1 MLMVWRLVHT
11 FGFIAWFVGLLGTT
25 AAQVG
30 VRKASDPQSRRSAW
44 AVLKR
49 LTPYEM
55 VGMVLTPIG
64 GVFLTIA
71 TYGHLFR
78 GSPSFVHIKLL
89 LVLIALV
96 GNILLV
102 VMRKKAEALLD
113 DPTALTPTLKR
124 MSMVQGITTLM
135 LPVAV
140 LVVIVIK
147 YKGMGG

>member
-30 VRKASDPQSRRSAW
+30 VRKASDLQARQSAW

-49 LTPYEM
+49 LTPYEFI
-55 VGMVLTPIG
+55 GMVLTPVG
-64 GVFLTIA
+64 GVFLTVT

-96 GNILLV
+96 GNVLLV
-102 VMRKKAEALLD
+102 VMRKKAEGLLG
-113 DPTALTPTLKR
+113 DPAALTPTLKR

-135 LPVAV
+135 LPLAV
-140 LVVIVIK
+140 LAVIIVK
-147 YKGMGG
+147 YGG